1 MAHVSESEIE
11 LTVRDQ
17 YDQLANRYDRRWKN
31 YITDTLTFF
40 KTWANLSPDAAIL
53 DVACGTGELERL
65 LAPENPHQQIVGV
78 DLSEQMLIQARQ
90 KLRAFPQVQFQ
101 QATVRSL
108 PFPDRSFDVVIS
120 ANSFHYF
127 DDPLASLQEMQRV
140 LKPDGKL
147 VLLDWCRDGWLCQL
161 CDLILK
167 WIDPAHKQCYTQK
180 ELHDLL
186 TSAQFQIHRST
197 RVRLTLIWELMA
209 VEAEI
214 YTNSGLTHLQPEIL
228 IP

>member
-1 MAHVSESEIE
+1 MSQVRESEIE

-17 YDQLANRYDRRWKN
+17 YDQLADRYDRRWKN

-40 KTWANLSPDAAIL
+40 KTWANLSSDAVIL

-65 LAPENPHQQIVGV
+65 LAAENPYQQIVGV
-78 DLSEQMLIQARQ
+78 DLSEQMLTKARQ
-90 KLRAFPQVQFQ
+90 KLQAFPHVKFQ

-108 PFPDRSFDVVIS
+108 PFPDHSFDVVIS

-127 DDPLASLQEMQRV
+127 DDPSASLQEMQRV

-161 CDLILK
+161 FDFILK
-167 WIDPAHKQCYTQK
+167 WIDLAHKQCYTQK
-180 ELHDLL
+180 ELHNLL
-186 TSAQFQIHRST
+186 TSVQFQISRST
-197 RVRLTLIWELMA
+197 RVRLNLIWELMA
-209 VEAEI
+209 VEAKIHPNPQCE
-214 YTNSGLTHLQPEIL
+214 
-228 IP
+228 

>member
-1 MAHVSESEIE
+1 MAQTSASKTE
-11 LTVRDQ
+11 LTVRGQ
-17 YDQLANRYDRRWKN
+17 YDRLADRYDQRWKN

-40 KTWANLSPDAAIL
+40 KTWANLSPDAVIL

-65 LAPENPHQQIVGV
+65 LAANNPHQQIVGV
-78 DLSEQMLIQARQ
+78 DLSEQMLAQARQ
-90 KLRAFPQVQFQ
+90 KLQAFPHINFQ

-108 PFPDRSFDVVIS
+108 PFPDHSFDVVIS

-127 DDPLASLQEMQRV
+127 DDPLGALQEMRRV

-147 VLLDWCRDGWLCQL
+147 VLLDWCRDGWFCQL
-161 CDLILK
+161 CDFILK

-186 TSAQFQIHRST
+186 TSAHFQIDRST
-197 RVRLTLIWELMA
+197 RVRLSLIWELMA
-209 VEAEI
+209 VEARI
-214 YTNSGLTHLQPEIL
+214 
-228 IP
+228 

>member
-1 MAHVSESEIE
+1 MTQISESEVE

-17 YDQLANRYDRRWKN
+17 YDQLADRYDQRWKN

-40 KTWANLSPDAAIL
+40 KTWANLSSDAVIL
-53 DVACGTGELERL
+53 DIACGTGELERL
-65 LAPENPHQQIVGV
+65 LAADNPHQRIVGV
-78 DLSEQMLIQARQ
+78 DLSEQMLTQARH
-90 KLRAFPQVQFQ
+90 KLQAFPQIKFQ

-108 PFPDRSFDVVIS
+108 PFPDHGFDVVIS

-140 LKPDGKL
+140 LKPDGRL
-147 VLLDWCRDGWLCQL
+147 VLLDWCRDGWFCQL

-180 ELHDLL
+180 ELHNLL
-186 TSAQFQIHRST
+186 TLAQFQIGRST

-209 VEAEI
+209 VEAMI
-214 YTNSGLTHLQPEIL
+214 HTKSI
-228 IP
+228 